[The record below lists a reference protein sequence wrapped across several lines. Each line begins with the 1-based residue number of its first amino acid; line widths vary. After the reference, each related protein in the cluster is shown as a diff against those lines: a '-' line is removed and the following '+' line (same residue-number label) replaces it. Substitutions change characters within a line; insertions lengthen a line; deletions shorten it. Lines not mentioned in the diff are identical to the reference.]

1 MVHMLLPATD
11 MAMPLP
17 GPHMVDMHPP
27 ASQSTHAPPSDSPH
41 VVGRRLH
48 TGANAPNIGRH
59 REPFHPQ
66 SHRDHIARSQRGKD
80 EPVDCAWR
88 RRNQVGRARHDGVAC
103 GARQSEDRLSATRVE
118 RERLYA
124 SAWPSLGGSGDAE
137 GTHRRPVG
145 VRRTRVVPHLLRN
158 WPPSTSSTCTCA
170 LCSTL
175 MMHGRR
181 TVWAHLLGV
190 HRAHHRVRG
199 RIHGPSGVSGRG
211 ATPRDLGSRQCAHAS
226 ARSPRC
232 VR

>member
-1 MVHMLLPATD
+1 
-11 MAMPLP
+11 MASAQSSGSREARRSRMRCAPT
-17 GPHMVDMHPP
+17 PP
-27 ASQSTHAPPSDSPH
+27 ALHRVVVTCSPEW
-41 VVGRRLH
+41 
-48 TGANAPNIGRH
+48 P
-59 REPFHPQ
+59 
-66 SHRDHIARSQRGKD
+66 RSM
-80 EPVDCAWR
+80 CA
-88 RRNQVGRARHDGVAC
+88 